1 MDFDN
6 IIENAR
12 KDFHHNYNGMYLS
25 ERQVEILKKYN
36 FNYNDYNNIE
46 ELIFDV
52 NNYLNENNIDE
63 LEIILEE
70 ISEYNYY
77 ANTNK

>member
-1 MDFDN
+1 
-6 IIENAR
+6 
-12 KDFHHNYNGMYLS
+12 MYLS

-36 FNYNDYNNIE
+36 FNYNDYHNIE

>member
-36 FNYNDYNNIE
+36 FNYNDYHNIE
-46 ELIFDV
+46 VLI
-52 NNYLNENNIDE
+52 I
-63 LEIILEE
+63 
-70 ISEYNYY
+70 
-77 ANTNK
+77 T